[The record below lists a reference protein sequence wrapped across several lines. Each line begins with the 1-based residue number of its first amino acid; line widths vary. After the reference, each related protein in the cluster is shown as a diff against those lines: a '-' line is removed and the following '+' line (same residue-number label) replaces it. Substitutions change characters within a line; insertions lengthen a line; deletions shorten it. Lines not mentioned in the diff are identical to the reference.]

1 MAVAVVT
8 GAAGAI
14 GRSIS
19 TRLAKDGYAVALLD
33 ASPRVEEVYE
43 EFKAADLPAC
53 SVQCNITEPEQVRQA
68 YATVCD
74 TLGRPSLLVNNAGI
88 YELCPTAE
96 LSWER
101 WKATIDTNLGG
112 AFLCSQAFGVG
123 MLEAGGG
130 VIVNIASGRAFG
142 GQPKGVHYAASK
154 AGVVSL
160 TRSLAQEW
168 APTVRVNCVV
178 PGLTDTPMPRS
189 TGATTEELTERARAR
204 VPLQR
209 MGQPSDVSGLVAFL
223 AGPDAQYMTGQS
235 VCINGGVIMR

>member
-14 GRSIS
+14 GRSIAL
-19 TRLAKDGYAVALLD
+19 RLAKEGYAIALLD
-33 ASPRVEEVYE
+33 MSPRL
-43 EFKAADLPAC
+43 ADVHGELTQAGRSAC
-53 SVQCNITEPEQVRQA
+53 SVQCNITDPDAVRQA
-68 YATVCD
+68 YETVCE
-74 TLGRPSLLVNNAGI
+74 TLGRPGLLVNNAGI
-88 YELCPTAE
+88 YDLCPTAE

-123 MLEAGGG
+123 MLEAGSG

-189 TGATTEELTERARAR
+189 AGATTEQLVERARQR

-209 MGQPSDVSGLVAFL
+209 MGQPDDVAGLVAFL

>member
-19 TRLAKDGYAVALLD
+19 TRLAKDGYAIALLD

-142 GQPKGVHYAASK
+142 CPPKARPEAMLTMTPPPASSMPTPK
-154 AGVVSL
+154 AWLHRKAPPRLVSI
-160 TRSLAQEW
+160 
-168 APTVRVNCVV
+168 
-178 PGLTDTPMPRS
+178 
-189 TGATTEELTERARAR
+189 
-204 VPLQR
+204 
-209 MGQPSDVSGLVAFL
+209 VAFHRSQDSS
-223 AGPDAQYMTGQS
+223 AVGQS
-235 VCINGGVIMR
+235 S